1 MDYLNNLNDKQK
13 QAVLHMDGPCLVIA
27 GAGSGKTKV
36 LTTRIANLIDNGI
49 NSYNILAITF
59 TNKAAKEMRDR
70 LSNLVPNNSAF
81 VGTFHS
87 FGVRVIRENYETLG
101 LSRNFTI
108 LDSDDVTTVIKKI
121 LKDKDIDSKTIAP
134 SYIRNRISFIKNENL
149 SIAEIEKFFNT
160 EPEKIAYEV
169 YKEYIKI
176 LKNNNSV
183 DFDDLLLLP
192 VKLFE
197 TNPEVLE
204 KYQDKFKYILIDEYQ
219 DTNEVQ
225 YRLTKLL
232 AKKHQ
237 NIFIVGDPDQSI
249 YMFRGANYKNIL
261 NFEKDY
267 SNAVVIPLEE
277 NYRSTSNILNA
288 ANSVIKNN
296 KERKE
301 KNLWSS
307 KGDGVKVKYIRA
319 YDEKNEVDQ
328 VIGEI
333 KRLMDEGY
341 KKKDMAVFY
350 RTNGQARVV
359 EEQFLKANLPYKVI
373 GSFYFY
379 SRKEIKDLISY
390 LRLIL
395 NSNDEISLR
404 RVINVPKRK
413 IGPSTIASIE
423 TMANA
428 MGVSMFDAIEGGKEL
443 EFKNLILELKKD
455 SESLSLTELIDDIL
469 DKSGMRA
476 ELEAEHTLEADL
488 RLENLEEFKSITA
501 SFEEATG
508 SVNLQ
513 DFLEE
518 ISLIADMSEH
528 KESNDEV
535 TLMTIHSAK
544 GLEFDIVFLVGMEEG
559 IFPHQNS
566 FVEENGIEEER
577 RLCYVGI
584 TRAREKLYLTNAKRR
599 MLYGRESINQPSRFI
614 KEIDEEYLEQ
624 SDKSVK
630 EVKTIDKKSM
640 YNDTDV
646 DYKNGDIVNHD
657 TYGKGVVVAVDKSII
672 TIAFSASI
680 GIKKLMKNQK
690 SSKKVATY

>member
-1 MDYLNNLNDKQK
+1 MDYLDKLNDKQK
-13 QAVLHMDGPCLVIA
+13 EAVLHMDGPCLVIA

-36 LTTRIANLIDNGI
+36 LTTRIANLIDSGV
-49 NSYNILAITF
+49 SPYNILAITF
-59 TNKAAKEMRDR
+59 TNKAAKEMRER
-70 LSNLVPNNSAF
+70 LELLVPNNNAF

-87 FGVRVIRENYETLG
+87 FGVRIIRENYDLLG
-101 LSRNFTI
+101 LNRNFTI
-108 LDSDDVTTVIKKI
+108 LDSDDVTTIIKRIMKE
-121 LKDKDIDSKTIAP
+121 KNIDSKECAP
-134 SYIRNRISFIKNENL
+134 AYIRNRISFIKNENM

-160 EPEKIAYEV
+160 PAEKIAYEI
-169 YKEYIKI
+169 YKEYINI

-192 VKLFE
+192 VKLFKN
-197 TNPEVLE
+197 NPEVLE
-204 KYQDKFKYILIDEYQ
+204 KYQDRFKYILIDEYQ

-225 YRLTKLL
+225 YSLTKLL

-267 SNAVVIPLEE
+267 KNAVIIPLEE

-288 ANSVIKNN
+288 ANSVIRNN

-307 KGDGVKVKYIRA
+307 KGDGVKVKYLRA
-319 YDEKNEVDQ
+319 YDEKNEVDL
-328 VIGEI
+328 VISEI
-333 KRLMDEGY
+333 KKLLESGY
-341 KKKDMAVFY
+341 KKKDIAIFY

-359 EEQFLKANLPYKVI
+359 EEQFLKANLPYKVV

-379 SRKEIKDLISY
+379 ARKEIKDLICY

-395 NSNDEISLR
+395 NSDDEISLR
-404 RVINVPKRK
+404 RIINVPKRK
-413 IGPSTIASIE
+413 IGSSTVNNLE
-423 TMANA
+423 NMARA
-428 MGVSMFDAIEGGKEL
+428 MNVSMFEAIETGKEL
-443 EFKNLILELKKD
+443 EFKNLILELRKD

-469 DKSGMRA
+469 DKSGMRK
-476 ELEAEHTLEADL
+476 EYETEGSLEADL

-501 SFEEATG
+501 SFEEQTG
-508 SVNLQ
+508 SVNLG

-518 ISLIADMSEH
+518 ISLVADIEEH

-544 GLEFDIVFLVGMEEG
+544 GLEFDVVFLIGMEEG
-559 IFPHQNS
+559 IFPHQNA

-599 MLYGRESINQPSRFI
+599 MLYGRENINQPSRFI
-614 KEIDEEYLEQ
+614 NEIDEQYIEEAEN
-624 SDKSVK
+624 SVK
-630 EVKTIDKKSM
+630 EIKKIHRESM
-640 YNDTDV
+640 YTKDDV
-646 DYKNGDIVNHD
+646 QYKNGDIVEHD
-657 TYGKGVVVAVDKSII
+657 TYGKGVVISCDKMIVTVA
-672 TIAFSASI
+672 FNNNI
-680 GIKKLMKNQK
+680 GVKKLMKNHK
-690 SSKKVATY
+690 SLKKVATY

>member
-1 MDYLNNLNDKQK
+1 MDYLDKLNDKQK
-13 QAVLHMDGPCLVIA
+13 EAVLHMDGPCLVIA

-36 LTTRIANLIDNGI
+36 LTTRIANLIDSGV
-49 NSYNILAITF
+49 SPYNILAITF
-59 TNKAAKEMRDR
+59 TNKAAKEMRER
-70 LSNLVPNNSAF
+70 LELLVPNNNAF

-87 FGVRVIRENYETLG
+87 FGVRIIRENYDLLG
-101 LSRNFTI
+101 LNRNFTI
-108 LDSDDVTTVIKKI
+108 LDSDDVTTIIKRIMKE
-121 LKDKDIDSKTIAP
+121 KNIDSKECAP
-134 SYIRNRISFIKNENL
+134 AYIRNRISFIKNENM

-160 EPEKIAYEV
+160 PAEKIAYEV
-169 YKEYIKI
+169 YKEYINI

-192 VKLFE
+192 VKLFKN
-197 TNPEVLE
+197 NPEVLE
-204 KYQDKFKYILIDEYQ
+204 KYQDRFKYILIDEYQ

-225 YRLTKLL
+225 YSLTKLL

-267 SNAVVIPLEE
+267 KNAVIIPLEE

-288 ANSVIKNN
+288 ANSVIRNN

-307 KGDGVKVKYIRA
+307 KGEGVKVKYLRA
-319 YDEKNEVDQ
+319 YDEKNEVDL
-328 VIGEI
+328 VISEI
-333 KRLMDEGY
+333 KKLLEAGY
-341 KKKDMAVFY
+341 KKKDIAIFY

-359 EEQFLKANLPYKVI
+359 EEQFLKANLPYKVV

-379 SRKEIKDLISY
+379 ARKEIKDLICY

-395 NSNDEISLR
+395 NSDDEISLR
-404 RVINVPKRK
+404 RIINVPKRK
-413 IGPSTIASIE
+413 IGPSTVNNLE
-423 TMANA
+423 NMARA
-428 MGVSMFDAIEGGKEL
+428 MNVSMFEAIETGKEL
-443 EFKNLILELKKD
+443 EFKNLILELRKD

-469 DKSGMRA
+469 DKSGMRK
-476 ELEAEHTLEADL
+476 EYETEGSLEADL

-501 SFEEATG
+501 SFEEQIG
-508 SVNLQ
+508 SVNLG

-518 ISLIADMSEH
+518 ISLVADIEEH

-544 GLEFDIVFLVGMEEG
+544 GLEFDVVFLIGMEEG
-559 IFPHQNS
+559 IFPHQNA

-599 MLYGRESINQPSRFI
+599 MLYGRENINQPSRFI
-614 KEIDEEYLEQ
+614 NEIDEQYIEEAEN
-624 SDKSVK
+624 SVK
-630 EVKTIDKKSM
+630 EIKKIHRESM
-640 YNDTDV
+640 YTNDDIQ
-646 DYKNGDIVNHD
+646 YKNGDIVEHD
-657 TYGKGVVVAVDKSII
+657 TYGKGVVINCDKMIVTVA
-672 TIAFSASI
+672 FNNNI
-680 GIKKLMKNQK
+680 GVKKLMKNHK
-690 SSKKVATY
+690 SLKKEATY